1 MSRPSLSRRPRRGA
15 GRKPS
20 GPRAGASHDARDPV
34 GPNRPVHVTLR
45 VADHVWNLR
54 IEHSFRVIHA
64 AVRGSQRKQA
74 FRVVHFSIQGNHL
87 HGIMEAD
94 GDRSFESGM
103 RALTIRLSKGLNKM
117 MA

>member
-1 MSRPSLSRRPRRGA
+1 
-15 GRKPS
+15 
-20 GPRAGASHDARDPV
+20 
-34 GPNRPVHVTLR
+34 
-45 VADHVWNLR
+45 
-54 IEHSFRVIHA
+54 VIHA